1 MNGPTVLARDLL
13 WEETE
18 LASAVIALASAAR
31 LRPQRAA
38 SELEQGWAVET
49 ERSIRVSMAAVGAGV
64 EADHASPR
72 HGEVPWLLRRGTP
85 ALIEVPGEG
94 HVGPVGVDL
103 VDAVVGEAQ
112 HDQRKRADVGQIPRG

>member
-38 SELEQGWAVET
+38 SELERGWAVET
-49 ERSIRVSMAAVGAGV
+49 ERSIRVSMAAVEAGV
-64 EADHASPR
+64 EADHACPR

-94 HVGPVGVDL
+94 
-103 VDAVVGEAQ
+103 
-112 HDQRKRADVGQIPRG
+112 QRLAIFVAGRGRRLHCGRRRTSA